1 MATTPLNVD
10 IKVKGQG
17 ALGSVNGQLRSM
29 QTTGLKLTS
38 ILKGAGVALLA
49 MGAVRLVGSIIN
61 TVRTFEDLKATLVT
75 IEGDA
80 IKAGEAFELIRKFT
94 AGTTF
99 QLEEVSNAFVTFRNA
114 GLAPTQDMMTEIG
127 NIAAGMGKR
136 FDEVAKAVFNAT
148 TGEFEMLKQLGIK
161 VKVQGDNLTAIFRG
175 TSTKLGNNTDE
186 ILGYI
191 RSIGKEKFAG
201 AIEARAET
209 LTGAFSNFSDALAE
223 TAMEL
228 GEGGLKTELTEA
240 ARGMTVFITENKE
253 AITTVGKFVGVTLG
267 LLIDALGIVA
277 KAIFKVLHV
286 LGVVTEAIVDFGK
299 SIMKYIPFID
309 KQSSAMNDNVVAMR
323 NMHEAYKVTVGATEE
338 ASVSIEENAEVVKK
352 ATKSYAFYEDGII
365 RIKDAT
371 KRAEKQ
377 QRAFEE
383 SIADD
388 VILQALKRTIGE
400 GMTPLEGKITA
411 VAAGMQAFQSTASS
425 ALTDVVMGVKSL
437 KDALGEIVNATLK
450 AMIQGFI
457 NLGVVIFILEPLERK
472 LRDIKNRQRG
482 INSELKTEIGLRTIL
497 AFLTGG
503 ASLGFGGFKA
513 GGGPVSANTPYM
525 VGERGPEMFVPNSSG
540 SIISNSDMGDMGDGS
555 AVGGGG
561 GGDNI
566 EVTFNINTIDATDF
580 DQLLTTR
587 QDLIVGLINR
597 SLAERGKRSLLA

>member
-10 IKVKGQG
+10 IKVKGQN

-29 QTTGLKLTS
+29 QTSGLKLTS

-49 MGAVRLVGSIIN
+49 MGAARLVGSIVN

-114 GLAPTQDMMTEIG
+114 GLSPTQDMMSEIG

-136 FDEVAKAVFNAT
+136 FDDVAKAVFNAT

-161 VKVQGDNLTAIFRG
+161 VKVEGDNLTAIFRG
-175 TSTKLGNNTDE
+175 TETKLKNNTDE
-186 ILGYI
+186 ILGFI
-191 RSIGKEKFAG
+191 RSIGKEEFAG
-201 AIEARAET
+201 ALEARAET
-209 LTGAFSNFSDALAE
+209 LSGAFSNFQDALAE

-228 GEGGLKTELTEA
+228 GEGGLKTELTEV
-240 ARGMTVFITENKE
+240 ARGMTAFISENKE

-267 LLIDALGIVA
+267 LLIDALGMVA
-277 KAIFKVLHV
+277 KAIFNVLHV
-286 LGVVTEAIVDFGK
+286 LGIVTNAIVDFGK

-338 ASVSIEENAEVVKK
+338 ASVSIEENAEVVKE

-411 VAAGMQAFQSTASS
+411 VAAGMQAFQNTASS
-425 ALTDVVMGVKSL
+425 ALTDVIMGTKSL
-437 KDALGEIVNATLK
+437 SDALGEIVNATLK

>member
-1 MATTPLNVD
+1 
-10 IKVKGQG
+10 
-17 ALGSVNGQLRSM
+17 
-29 QTTGLKLTS
+29 
-38 ILKGAGVALLA
+38 
-49 MGAVRLVGSIIN
+49 
-61 TVRTFEDLKATLVT
+61 
-75 IEGDA
+75 
-80 IKAGEAFELIRKFT
+80 
-94 AGTTF
+94 
-99 QLEEVSNAFVTFRNA
+99 
-114 GLAPTQDMMTEIG
+114 MMSEIG

-136 FDEVAKAVFNAT
+136 FDDVAKAVFNAT

-161 VKVQGDNLTAIFRG
+161 VKVEGDNLTAIFRG
-175 TSTKLGNNTDE
+175 TETKLKNNTDE
-186 ILGYI
+186 ILGFI
-191 RSIGKEKFAG
+191 RSIGKEEFAG
-201 AIEARAET
+201 ALEARAET
-209 LTGAFSNFSDALAE
+209 LSGAFSNFQDALAE

-228 GEGGLKTELTEA
+228 GEGGLKTELTEV
-240 ARGMTVFITENKE
+240 ARGMTAFISENKE

-267 LLIDALGIVA
+267 LLIDALGMVA
-277 KAIFKVLHV
+277 KAIFNVLHV
-286 LGVVTEAIVDFGK
+286 LGIVTNAIVDFGK

-338 ASVSIEENAEVVKK
+338 ASVSIEENAEVVKE

-411 VAAGMQAFQSTASS
+411 VAAGMQAFQNTASS
-425 ALTDVVMGVKSL
+425 ALTDVIMGTKSL
-437 KDALGEIVNATLK
+437 SDALGEIVNATLK

-482 INSELKTEIGLRTIL
+482 INSELKTELALRAAL
-497 AFLTGG
+497 AIFTGG
-503 ASLGFGGFKA
+503 ASMFGGFFA
-513 GGGPVSANTPYM
+513 NGGQVSANQPIV
-525 VGERGPEMFVPNSSG
+525 VGERGPELFVPGSSG
-540 SIISNSDMGDMGDGS
+540 SIVSNSDMGDMGTGQ

-561 GGDNI
+561 GGDSI